1 MDLRSPLIV
10 ASIVC
15 SLVLS
20 PWSLA
25 VAGQAKKSGS
35 SKRMGLSIRVEG
47 GGWGRAG
54 KDEIEAVLYSV
65 ADELLTRVPG
75 KLATP
80 IVVTHTDR
88 NPVALYDK
96 GPGGEYQV
104 HLHAADRHWHE
115 YVYEFAHEL
124 CHILS
129 NYEEH
134 VGADAH
140 SYNQWFEETLCETAS
155 LHTLNALAT
164 TWASAPPDAP
174 LGASA
179 AQLRRFAEQI
189 ISEGHRRLPANT
201 PLAAWLRENEEQLR
215 RNPYLRARNEV
226 VANLLLPLFEANPDN
241 VDALSYLN
249 LDPADARNN
258 LQKYLH
264 NWYENA
270 PPEHTVFIANVL
282 TLLGLGGVEVAGA
295 SAGANAVPPAT
306 AAASGTEPS
315 GHAGPVHK

>member
-1 MDLRSPLIV
+1 MVPRAPLIV

-25 VAGQAKKSGS
+25 TAGQAKKPGS
-35 SKRMGLSIRVEG
+35 SKKMGLSIRVKG
-47 GGWGRAG
+47 GGWGSASSE
-54 KDEIEAVLYSV
+54 EIESVLYSV
-65 ADELLTRVPG
+65 ADELLTRLPN
-75 KLATP
+75 KLTTP

-104 HLHAADRHWHE
+104 HLHAGDRHWPE

-124 CHILS
+124 CHIVS

-134 VGADAH
+134 VGTDTH
-140 SYNQWFEETLCETAS
+140 KYNQWFEETLCETAS
-155 LHTLNALAT
+155 LHTLNALAS
-164 TWASAPPDAP
+164 TWETAAPDPRLATSAPA
-174 LGASA
+174 
-179 AQLRRFAEQI
+179 LRAFADRVI
-189 ISEGHRRLPANT
+189 NEGHRRLPAHT

-241 VDALSYLN
+241 VDALCYLN
-249 LDPADARNN
+249 LDPADARNS
-258 LQKYLH
+258 LQNYLH

-270 PPEHTVFIANVL
+270 PPEHKAFVANVL
-282 TLLGLGGVEVAGA
+282 LLLGLSGIDVAGA
-295 SAGANAVPPAT
+295 SSDTT
-306 AAASGTEPS
+306 AAHAASPAAESAGQ
-315 GHAGPVHK
+315 AGPVNR